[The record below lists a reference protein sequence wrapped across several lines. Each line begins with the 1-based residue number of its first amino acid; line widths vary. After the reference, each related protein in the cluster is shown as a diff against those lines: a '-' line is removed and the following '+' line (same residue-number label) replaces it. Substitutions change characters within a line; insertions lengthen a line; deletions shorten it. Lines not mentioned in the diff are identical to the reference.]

1 MVEEEAVA
9 HVVLII
15 ADDEAADHLLA
26 EVSVAEALAALVVVL
41 AVSAAAE
48 VLAAVELEEVFKKIK
63 LTTFK
68 RLMHMCRPF

>member
-1 MVEEEAVA
+1 M
-9 HVVLII
+9 
-15 ADDEAADHLLA
+15 
-26 EVSVAEALAALVVVL
+26 VL